1 MNESMKVVI
10 PVPDQAVGYRI
21 GMLILTS
28 IQQVLS
34 GPRHGR
40 WYPLPGNPAYDRLSA
55 PEVRATNY
63 SVKLTGASSRQEI
76 VGAAYRA
83 SAPGE
88 PPATRTGRLRHSFF
102 MTVDPESDDTFLV
115 SIRTNVYYADDL
127 EYGTERVEARPFVKP
142 AIERVMP
149 EIKGLLEN
157 YVHGLVEILH

>member
-63 SVKLTGASSRQEI
+63 WVKFTSTKTSKVI
-76 VGAAYRA
+76 VGTA
-83 SAPGE
+83 
-88 PPATRTGRLRHSFF
+88 
-102 MTVDPESDDTFLV
+102 
-115 SIRTNVYYADDL
+115 
-127 EYGTERVEARPFVKP
+127 
-142 AIERVMP
+142 
-149 EIKGLLEN
+149 
-157 YVHGLVEILH
+157 